1 MQKFIITP
9 ILILIFILSMST
21 VSAADPVSFT
31 SDQVIN
37 ATDSLLSYVDANNT
51 LPVDLN
57 ISGSVVDMPQFLE
70 LLTTVLLN
78 INLTSSDLINLGI
91 YGNATNSSENITN
104 SNLNS
109 TEYLDIAKRVKD
121 FMDSNGRAPNY
132 ATQTS
137 TGNTIGFESLVYM
150 YSHILNSYKTTNVLP
165 ENVNLTSWYCV
176 SNKINCTNLLGY
188 TSYGYVEKEVYGNQ
202 SSNQTIVLIVGL
214 HPQENGIH
222 TAIANALLNQSLNL
236 TKRYVIYKIHVT
248 QDADDYSK
256 GRMNGQLLGQQF
268 IVPDVPKE
276 NPFLTLD
283 IHENHGPDSGYDY
296 ERFLYPISNTSIT
309 TTYANQI
316 ISQMPFLVIYSP
328 PNPTSPEYVTMPI
341 AKYGI
346 PTIIYETYMFDN
358 LTKKDSDANAFISAV
373 DTLVYNNKTVDPVK
387 SINLTATVNSKTGLY
402 NTDRN
407 IVLKMNAN
415 GTIYYTL
422 NNTTPTNQSKRY
434 TGPFTIKTTTTLKFI
449 AILNGNKSPVY
460 TEKYTIDKIA
470 PKLVS
475 SNTCSSKG
483 FSRTAPISIKFS
495 ENIQKSTKWSNI
507 YIKNLNTGK
516 KVVITKS
523 IKNNTLTIKMASKR
537 FAYNTYQIYIPTGAL
552 KDNAGNNLAKTT
564 TIKFKT
570 GKN

>member
-1 MQKFIITP
+1 
-9 ILILIFILSMST
+9 MSA
-21 VSAADPVSFT
+21 VSAADPSFT
-31 SDQVIN
+31 SAQVIN
-37 ATDSLLSYVDANNT
+37 ATDSILSYVDANNT

-57 ISGSVVDMPQFLE
+57 ISGTVVNMPQFLE
-70 LLTTVLLN
+70 LLTTVVLN
-78 INLTSSDLINLGI
+78 INSTSNDPFNLGM
-91 YGNATNSSENITN
+91 YSNATNSSENITN
-104 SNLNS
+104 SSLNS

-121 FMDSNGRAPNY
+121 FMDFNGRAPNY

-150 YSHILNSYKTTNVLP
+150 YSHILNTYKTTHVLP
-165 ENVNLTSWYCV
+165 ESVNLTSWYCV
-176 SNKINCTNLLGY
+176 SNKINCTNLLGN
-188 TSYGYVEKEVYGNQ
+188 TSLGYVEKEVYGNQ
-202 SSNQTIVLIVGL
+202 SSNQTIVIIVGL

-222 TAIANALLNQSLNL
+222 TAIANALSNQSLNL

-248 QDADDYSK
+248 QNASNYDM
-256 GRMNGQLLGQQF
+256 GRMNGQHLGNQF

-276 NPFLTLD
+276 NPILTLD
-283 IHENHGPDSGYDY
+283 IHENHGVDSHYDY
-296 ERFLYPISNTSIT
+296 ARFLYPISNTSIT

-316 ISQMPFLVIYSP
+316 ISQMPFLVVYNP
-328 PNPTSPEYVTMPI
+328 PNPTSPQYVTMPI

-358 LTKKDSDANAFISAV
+358 LTKKDSDANLFINTV
-373 DTLVYNNKTVDPVK
+373 DGIVYNNKTVDPVK
-387 SINLTATVNSKTGLY
+387 DINLTATVNCKTGLY

-422 NNTTPTNQSKRY
+422 NNTTPTNQSKKY
-434 TGPFTIKTTTTLKFI
+434 NGPFTIKTTTLLKFI
-449 AILNGNKSPVY
+449 AVLNGKKSPVY

-470 PKLVS
+470 PKVVS
-475 SNTCSSKG
+475 TNTYSKG

-495 ENIQKSTKWSNI
+495 ENIQTSSKWSNI

-516 KVVITKS
+516 KVVISKS
-523 IKNNTLTIKMASKR
+523 IKSNTLTIKMTSKR
-537 FAYNTYQIYIPTGAL
+537 FAYNTYQIYIPVGAL

-570 GKN
+570 GKK